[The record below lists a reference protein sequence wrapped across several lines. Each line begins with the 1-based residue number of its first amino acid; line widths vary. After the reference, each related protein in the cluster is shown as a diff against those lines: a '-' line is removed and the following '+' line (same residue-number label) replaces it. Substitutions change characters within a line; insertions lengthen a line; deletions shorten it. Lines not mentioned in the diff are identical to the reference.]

1 VQYAWAHGWLA
12 NSASAGAGC
21 YHQCWMFRFGAVTP
35 TYGAKARQAGWHGC
49 TYLAGLHLLLPC
61 ALVAAAGSTV
71 GGLRRIQLCG
81 TTHAAACWKHMLWQG
96 PPKPHTMMHSDV
108 SFLMRTCTGLDIVSL
123 ALLLF
128 VLVSTVGSAGS

>member
-1 VQYAWAHGWLA
+1 MAPSAAGRLAWVHLVG
-12 NSASAGAGC
+12 
-21 YHQCWMFRFGAVTP
+21 RT
-35 TYGAKARQAGWHGC
+35 
-49 TYLAGLHLLLPC
+49 GLHLLLPC
-61 ALVAAAGSTV
+61 ALIAAAGSTV